1 MWYKNLLRT
10 DNGLEPQ
17 IVRVTEEI
25 DKGIKHRRDI
35 TNPSHGMP
43 LFPLGRLVAY
53 FYPIL
58 PYALCKYNE
67 VTMGTIPAAKQFQS
81 LSNHQC
87 QVF

>member
-43 LFPLGRLVAY
+43 LFRLGRLVAY